1 MPLDHAAI
9 HITTPSPNMYTL
21 ENNSRQGSAT
31 ARFKKEKSVPNLV
44 NPNLKFVGTAI
55 GQNTHDLSSLGH
67 IRMPNENLLSLKTGD
82 NPKCTSYFKITPRY
96 T

>member
-9 HITTPSPNMYTL
+9 HITTPSPNTL
-21 ENNSRQGSAT
+21 WKTIPAT
-31 ARFKKEKSVPNLV
+31 ARFKKEKYVPNLA